1 MAACY
6 ILYSHEIEKFYI
18 GATHEVV
25 DARIEKHNKNTYGNH
40 RFTATANDW
49 ELFLLIPTYNYQMAI
64 RIERKIKSMKS
75 AKYIRNLKEHPEM
88 ILKLTCT

>member
-18 GATHEVV
+18 GATHEDV

-75 AKYIRNLKEHPEM
+75 QVLLSKKSYDTL
-88 ILKLTCT
+88 